1 MKARGFKTKKTKTY
15 AAVRKN
21 KGKSLYR
28 QVRSDLDKMRK

>member
-15 AAVRKN
+15 SAIRKN

-28 QVRSDLDKMRK
+28 QVRSDLDRKRR